1 MPVDESH
8 TSAARGRANA
18 NADAAADVDVDVV
31 DVVVVAVQATV
42 PRIGT
47 RVRDRVHRYA
57 SADAHTRSSALT
69 VVAAPTAVEAVVVC
83 LRVLARTRRVRRASR
98 RKVSRDCL
106 WAARRIRVALA
117 AVAVVVAVVGVPL
130 ADGRSCSCLRWIA

>member
-1 MPVDESH
+1 MRHTMLVDESH
-8 TSAARGRANA
+8 TSAARGRANED
-18 NADAAADVDVDVV
+18 ADAVDVL
-31 DVVVVAVQATV
+31 DVVVDAVAVQATS
-42 PRIGT
+42 PRTGT

-106 WAARRIRVALA
+106 WAARRIRVALVA
-117 AVAVVVAVVGVPL
+117 AAAAAVVGVPL
-130 ADGRSCSCLRWIA
+130 VDGRLCSCLRWIA

>member
-1 MPVDESH
+1 MLVDESH
-8 TSAARGRANA
+8 TSAARGRANED
-18 NADAAADVDVDVV
+18 ADAVDVL
-31 DVVVVAVQATV
+31 DVVVDAVAVQATS
-42 PRIGT
+42 PRTGT

-117 AVAVVVAVVGVPL
+117 AVAVVVAVVVGVPL
-130 ADGRSCSCLRWIA
+130 VDGRLCSCSRWIA

>member
-8 TSAARGRANA
+8 TSAARAR
-18 NADAAADVDVDVV
+18 ADAADVLDVDVDVV
-31 DVVVVAVQATV
+31 DAVAVQATS
-42 PRIGT
+42 PQTGT
-47 RVRDRVHRYA
+47 RVRVRAHRYV

-98 RKVSRDCL
+98 RKVSRGCL
-106 WAARRIRVALA
+106 
-117 AVAVVVAVVGVPL
+117 
-130 ADGRSCSCLRWIA
+130 